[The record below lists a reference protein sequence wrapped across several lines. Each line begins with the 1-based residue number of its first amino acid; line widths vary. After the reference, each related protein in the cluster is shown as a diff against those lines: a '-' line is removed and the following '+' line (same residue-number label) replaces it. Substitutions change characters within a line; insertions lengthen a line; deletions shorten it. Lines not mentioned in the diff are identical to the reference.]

1 MTRSYKGNA
10 MNCHLI
16 YVTTKDKAEAR
27 RIGRHLV
34 QNRLAACAN
43 IFDQM
48 NSMYIW
54 KDEFQDDQEAVLILK
69 TTETRLP
76 ELIAAVRSL
85 HSYEVPCIV
94 TLPIL
99 GGHPPF
105 LDWIAEQVAPPP
117 GQGSSV
123 PAEGEEIA
131 P

>member
-1 MTRSYKGNA
+1 
-10 MNCHLI
+10 MNCFLVYI
-16 YVTTKDKAEAR
+16 TTKDKGEAR

-34 QNRLAACAN
+34 QTRLAACAN
-43 IFDQM
+43 IFDQI

-69 TTETRLP
+69 TTEARLP
-76 ELIAAVRSL
+76 ELIEAVRSL

-105 LDWIAEQVAPPP
+105 LNWIAEQVAPPAGMEP
-117 GQGSSV
+117 SLPV
-123 PAEGEEIA
+123 EGEENT

>member
-1 MTRSYKGNA
+1 
-10 MNCHLI
+10 MNCYLI
-16 YVTTKDKAEAR
+16 YITAKDKAEAR

-34 QNRLAACAN
+34 QTRLAACAN

-54 KDEFQDDQEAVLILK
+54 KDEFQDDQEAVLIVK
-69 TTETRLP
+69 TTEARLP
-76 ELIAAVRSL
+76 DLIAAVRSL

-94 TLPIL
+94 ALPIL

-105 LDWIAEQVAPPP
+105 LDWIATQVAP
-117 GQGSSV
+117 SV
-123 PAEGEEIA
+123 EPEAPASVEGEEHT

>member
-1 MTRSYKGNA
+1 MHCY
-10 MNCHLI
+10 LI
-16 YVTTKDKAEAR
+16 YVTTRDKAEAR

-34 QNRLAACAN
+34 QTRLAACAN

-76 ELIAAVRSL
+76 ELIAAVHAL

-105 LDWIAEQVAPPP
+105 LDWIAEQVASPA
-117 GQGSSV
+117 GQGPGV
-123 PAEGEEIA
+123 PVEGEENT